1 MLPAADVR
9 LRQATPEDAG
19 EIAEVFIASFGSL
32 TFVPRL
38 HTDDEHRA
46 FIANVVLRQQDVM
59 VAEDEAGIAGFVAM
73 AHGDLVEHLYVRPER
88 QRRGVGTAL
97 LDEAK
102 ARMPAGFRLWVFQR
116 NEPARRFYEANG
128 LAVVELTDGSGND
141 EKTPDALYGWT
152 GGGTSSPSPR

>member
-9 LRQATPEDAG
+9 LRQATPEDADA
-19 EIAEVFIASFGSL
+19 IAEVFIASFGSL
-32 TFVPRL
+32 TFLPRL

-46 FIANVVLRQQDVM
+46 FIANVVLPQQDVV

-102 ARMPAGFRLWVFQR
+102 ARMPDGFRLWVFQR

-128 LAVVELTDGSGND
+128 LGVVELTDGSGND
-141 EKTPDALYGWT
+141 EKTPDALYGW
-152 GGGTSSPSPR
+152 GGGTGSPPPA

>member
-1 MLPAADVR
+1 MLPPADVR

-19 EIAEVFIASFGSL
+19 AIAEVFIASFGSL
-32 TFVPRL
+32 TFLPRL

-46 FIANVVLRQQDVM
+46 FIANVVLRQQDVV
-59 VAEDEAGIAGFVAM
+59 VAEDEAGIAGFVSM

-152 GGGTSSPSPR
+152 GGTSSPPPA

>member
-102 ARMPAGFRLWVFQR
+102 ARMPDGFRLWVFQR

-152 GGGTSSPSPR
+152 GGTSSPAPA

>member
-32 TFVPRL
+32 TFLPRL

-46 FIANVVLRQQDVM
+46 FIANVVLRQQDVV

-73 AHGDLVEHLYVRPER
+73 AHGDL
-88 QRRGVGTAL
+88 
-97 LDEAK
+97 
-102 ARMPAGFRLWVFQR
+102 
-116 NEPARRFYEANG
+116 
-128 LAVVELTDGSGND
+128 
-141 EKTPDALYGWT
+141 
-152 GGGTSSPSPR
+152 